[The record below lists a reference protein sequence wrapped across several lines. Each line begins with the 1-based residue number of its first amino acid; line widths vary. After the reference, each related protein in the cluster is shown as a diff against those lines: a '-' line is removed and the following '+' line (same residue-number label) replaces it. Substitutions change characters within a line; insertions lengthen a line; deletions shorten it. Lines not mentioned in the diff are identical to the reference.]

1 MVEFSASGNFDF
13 SERSVLQDQISGFES
28 ENKRLWQENQGLEQ
42 NIVMLNVELDLARE
56 NNNASV
62 LTQSFTNDHDS
73 NFDSKFMNPAQLD
86 KIMTLE
92 IEKSEI
98 FRNDTSDLTPTR
110 NRHQISTTTDRSS
123 VTRTNLK
130 GNAWV
135 SKDKGVKIDP
145 KWLQYKFMSLDTKI
159 EELIVEN

>member
-1 MVEFSASGNFDF
+1 M
-13 SERSVLQDQISGFES
+13 QDQNSGFES

-56 NNNASV
+56 KNNGSG

-73 NFDSKFMNPAQLD
+73 NFDSKFMNPEQLD
-86 KIMTLE
+86 KIMTFE

-110 NRHQISTTTDRSS
+110 NGHQISMTTDRSS
-123 VTRTNLK
+123 LTRTNNK
-130 GNAWV
+130 SNSRI

-145 KWLQYKFMSLDTKI
+145 KWLQQKFMSLDTKI